1 MQASP
6 NCRECLVPQHS
17 ASDMT
22 GDTARVEIAAAI
34 DNLSENV
41 ARLTRRLQVLFS
53 PEKNLQT
60 ALTDIPS
67 GEMSLQPTE
76 VIEKATDPI
85 IETSGRTEF
94 PAAFP
99 EPTDTPVRAESLI
112 ASGVADLYDRLG
124 GFINADKPVNESFP
138 SAQR

>member
-1 MQASP
+1 M
-6 NCRECLVPQHS
+6 PQHS

-53 PEKNLQT
+53 PEKNSQT
-60 ALTDIPS
+60 ALTDIAS
-67 GEMSLQPTE
+67 GEMSLQPTQA
-76 VIEKATDPI
+76 IEKPTDPN
-85 IETSGRTEF
+85 IETSGRAEF
-94 PAAFP
+94 PATSA
-99 EPTDTPVRAESLI
+99 EPIDTSVRAESLI

-124 GFINADKPVNESFP
+124 GFINADKPVNESVP
-138 SAQR
+138 PTHS